1 MMVNKIDMFSDF
13 TEFRNVGEPGLM
25 QKKKKKY
32 IIIISGKYYEEEQG
46 NLI

>member
-25 QKKKKKY
+25 QKKKKY
-32 IIIISGKYYEEEQG
+32 IIIISDKYYEEEQG